1 MLLNEFMKLRGQQI
15 SINKPG
21 TDLSTNVPEK
31 PQVNESGQTFADA
44 LKAKLEKNSAV
55 EFSGHAIRRLDSR
68 GVDIEENDK
77 LERLNEGVGIAAEK
91 GSNEALVLVDNTAF
105 IVNIR
110 NNKVITTME
119 MEELKGNV
127 FTNIDSTIIM

>member
-15 SINKPG
+15 SVNKPS
-21 TDLSTNVPEK
+21 TDPTPNVPAK
-31 PQVNESGQTFADA
+31 PEVNEDGQTFADA

-55 EFSGHAIRRLDSR
+55 EFSSHAIRRLDSR
-68 GVDIEENDK
+68 SVDIEENGK
-77 LERLNEGVGIAAEK
+77 LERLNEGVEIAAGK
-91 GSNEALVLVDNTAF
+91 GSNEALVLVDSTAF

-119 MEELKGNV
+119 LEELKGNA

>member
-15 SINKPG
+15 SVTKPS
-21 TDLSTNVPEK
+21 TDLAPNVPEK
-31 PQVNESGQTFADA
+31 PAVNEEGKTFAEA
-44 LKAKLEKNSAV
+44 LKTKLEEKSAV

-68 GVDIEENDK
+68 GVDIEENGK
-77 LERLNEGVGIAAEK
+77 LERLNEGVEIAAEK
-91 GSNEALVLVDNTAF
+91 GSNEALVLVDSTAF

-119 MEELKGNV
+119 LEELKGNA